1 MLFRAREIDPAG
13 SAQARLGARLR
24 AVRVSRQLSQAQVG
38 RAVSYSADLVRRV
51 EATERFP
58 ALRFAEACDLV
69 LEAGGEI
76 VALWHDAAHERH
88 EAGPAGST
96 VGPAAGVRFDPA
108 RSAAVIDRWLAEPS
122 AVSQTGQ
129 PGPGLPVSREEV
141 GVIDSVLMMFRELDH
156 AHGPGDFAAHLRRYI
171 DGQLAAVLARPA
183 ADPVADAE
191 RSRVATGVYALA
203 GYPAVDSGRP
213 GWAQAYYARALL
225 LAVQAGDRGYGSYLV
240 AVNLAHLALHCDHP
254 AIALKW
260 ARHAI
265 DCAGT
270 AASPATRAAMTAV
283 AARALA
289 RLGDERAVSGLLTT
303 AGRLLDGAVTADEP
317 RWISYFSPAYLADEM
332 AHCFHDLDE

>member
-141 GVIDSVLMMFRELDH
+141 GGIENVVLMF
-156 AHGPGDFAAHLRRYI
+156 
-171 DGQLAAVLARPA
+171 
-183 ADPVADAE
+183 
-191 RSRVATGVYALA
+191 
-203 GYPAVDSGRP
+203 
-213 GWAQAYYARALL
+213 RAL
-225 LAVQAGDRGYGSYLV
+225 DPPPR
-240 AVNLAHLALHCDHP
+240 P
-254 AIALKW
+254 
-260 ARHAI
+260 
-265 DCAGT
+265 
-270 AASPATRAAMTAV
+270 
-283 AARALA
+283 RALA
-289 RLGDERAVSGLLTT
+289 PP
-303 AGRLLDGAVTADEP
+303 P
-317 RWISYFSPAYLADEM
+317 RTYT
-332 AHCFHDLDE
+332 